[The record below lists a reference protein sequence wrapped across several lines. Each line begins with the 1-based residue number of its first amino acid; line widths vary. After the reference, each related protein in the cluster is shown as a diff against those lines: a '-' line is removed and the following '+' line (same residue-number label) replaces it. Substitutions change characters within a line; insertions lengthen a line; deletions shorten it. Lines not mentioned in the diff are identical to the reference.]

1 MKRLKNIEPKVLA
14 ALVNNP
20 KARKDD
26 FILILEVYKYYV
38 DAAIPLKE
46 ALINH
51 KELGLPSFASIIRI
65 RRVLQQNDPSLT
77 DPATVEQRAEAE
89 ADFVDYVREG

>member
-1 MKRLKNIEPKVLA
+1 MKRLKNIEPKVEA
-14 ALVNNP
+14 ALRNNP

-26 FILILEVYKYYV
+26 FILILDVYKNYV

-51 KELGLPSFASIIRI
+51 KEYGLPSFASIIRI
-65 RRVLQQNDPSLT
+65 RRQLQCTDPSLC
-77 DPATVEQRAEAE
+77 DAETVEQRAEAE
-89 ADFVDYVREG
+89 ADYVDYAREG